1 MTELKIGYTKIYLYF
16 QVGHSWVKTMFCTFL
31 EMTVDPTRSYYL
43 NIYPKMASRMP
54 YVDSK
59 LRTKKKVLKICHVPQ
74 FLLFITKLARFEL

>member
-1 MTELKIGYTKIYLYF
+1 MTERKIRLSKIYL
-16 QVGHSWVKTMFCTFL
+16 KLATFEL
-31 EMTVDPTRSYYL
+31 EKCFIHFLKMALDPTRSYCL
-43 NIYPKMASRMP
+43 HIYPKMASRMP